1 MGERARE
8 LYLRRTTPSQRFE
21 HGLSLSNMAIRNLL
35 ARHGITEIRTPEEA
49 RRAFLILRSYG
60 G

>member
-1 MGERARE
+1 MGDRARE
-8 LYLRRTTPSQRFE
+8 LYLRRTTPSERFD
-21 HGLSLSNMAIRNLL
+21 HGLSLSDMAIRNLL

-49 RRAFLILRSYG
+49 QRAFRILRSRG